1 MVAFLTHKGG
11 CISISAKTQKKRI
24 INEYGSLV
32 VFSFFR
38 GTGFRVPTI
47 DCRNAGEP
55 LVNRRCCR
63 PVARADG
70 REGPRCSPVVAL
82 EVGRAEEAWR
92 AAQEVSR
99 TRRSA
104 FGAKRALS
112 SLGFAGF
119 LARHGVDPHAHCLAR
134 AFSGAHAHATL
145 PSLLA
150 DFCVPPLL
158 RTQLL
163 CPIAQ
168 AKRRWCP
175 PRRSSM
181 RRCSSSRT

>member
-1 MVAFLTHKGG
+1 M
-11 CISISAKTQKKRI
+11 
-24 INEYGSLV
+24 
-32 VFSFFR
+32 
-38 GTGFRVPTI
+38 
-47 DCRNAGEP
+47 
-55 LVNRRCCR
+55 
-63 PVARADG
+63 
-70 REGPRCSPVVAL
+70 VAL

-99 TRRSA
+99 TCRSA

-119 LARHGVDPHAHCLAR
+119 LARHGVLPHANCLAR
-134 AFSGAHAHATL
+134 ASSAAHAHACNP
-145 PSLLA
+145 PSPSA
-150 DFCVPPLL
+150 HFCVPPLP

-181 RRCSSSRT
+181 RRFSSSRTSGRHASERGLLVVEQEGGALRCRLRAHGGPMRAWSDLLILEPGASRAHGFAVTLSSRSSSSWSSST

>member
-1 MVAFLTHKGG
+1 MCSVTTNTPPVRPPYSRPTNLTLSRGFL
-11 CISISAKTQKKRI
+11 
-24 INEYGSLV
+24 
-32 VFSFFR
+32 FS
-38 GTGFRVPTI
+38 GNGFRVPTI
-47 DCRNAGEP
+47 NAGTLVNP

-99 TRRSA
+99 TCRSA

-119 LARHGVDPHAHCLAR
+119 LARHGVLPHANCLAR
-134 AFSGAHAHATL
+134 ASSAAHAHATL
-145 PSLLA
+145 PSPLA

-158 RTQLL
+158 RTQL
-163 CPIAQ
+163 CAQ
-168 AKRRWCP
+168 LR
-175 PRRSSM
+175 RRSDAGV
-181 RRCSSSRT
+181 RHAGAA

>member
-1 MVAFLTHKGG
+1 MLVRQKVVSGFL
-11 CISISAKTQKKRI
+11 
-24 INEYGSLV
+24 
-32 VFSFFR
+32 FS
-38 GTGFRVPTI
+38 GNGFRVPTI
-47 DCRNAGEP
+47 NAGTLVNP

-70 REGPRCSPVVAL
+70 REAPRCSPVVAL

-99 TRRSA
+99 TCRSA

-119 LARHGVDPHAHCLAR
+119 LARHGVLPHANCLAR
-134 AFSGAHAHATL
+134 ASSAAHAHACNP
-145 PSLLA
+145 PSPSA
-150 DFCVPPLL
+150 HFCVPPLP

-168 AKRRWCP
+168 AKRGWCP
-175 PRRSSM
+175 PRRSTM
-181 RRCSSSRT
+181 RRGSSSRT